1 MRPIR
6 VLLADDHH
14 LVREGIRALLEEKDG
29 IDVVGQAKDGRQALT
44 LVEELHPDLVVMDIA
59 MPNLNGLEAAARM
72 RQLPRPPV
80 VIILSQYQ
88 DLPYIVQALT
98 AGAQGYLLKGSIADE
113 LAQAIQTV
121 MEGDTYLSSELPRRE
136 IEDMLRHRDSM
147 LGPLERLTAREREV
161 LQLVAEGNT
170 NRQIA
175 IRLGISIK
183 TVEKHRFNL
192 MEKLNMRDVTALV
205 RFAIAN
211 GIVTPDNRA
220 PNR

>member
-14 LVREGIRALLEEKDG
+14 LVREGIRALLEEKSG
-29 IDVVGQAKDGRQALT
+29 FEVIGQAKDGRQAVT
-44 LVEELHPDLVVMDIA
+44 MVEELHPDLVIMDVA
-59 MPNLNGLEAAARM
+59 MPNLNGLEAAARI
-72 RQLPRPPV
+72 RQMARAPY

-88 DLPYIVQALT
+88 DTPYVVQAML
-98 AGAQGYLLKGSIADE
+98 AGAAGYLLKGSIADE
-113 LAQAIQTV
+113 LVSAIEAV
-121 MEGDTYLSSELPRRE
+121 MEGDNYFSSELPRRE
-136 IEDMLRHRDSM
+136 IEEMMRQREGTLSPM
-147 LGPLERLTAREREV
+147 ERLTAREREV

-192 MEKLNMRDVTALV
+192 MEKLSMRDVTALV

-211 GIVTPDNRA
+211 GIVTPENKA
-220 PNR
+220 PNV